1 LLRWL
6 DRRNNPKTWL
16 KTRMTRYDALTF
28 RAPWPIITI
37 CSALM
42 ILSVEPVSADSK
54 STAKAITGDKIE
66 LAGKQYCLANIDAP
80 EPTQQCT
87 LANGK
92 SYNCGRIATTA
103 LMDLLAG
110 ASVQCRPTKKYR
122 NGCAIAYCK
131 ADGFDLSANM
141 VHTGWALAAPEA
153 RGRYT
158 TIEDKAKAGKRG
170 LWRGRFVKPWD
181 WRNQRS
187 ATEHV
192 R

>member
-1 LLRWL
+1 MNRDHTPRL
-6 DRRNNPKTWL
+6 
-16 KTRMTRYDALTF
+16 
-28 RAPWPIITI
+28 RAPWPIIALS
-37 CSALM
+37 SA
-42 ILSVEPVSADSK
+42 ILLLPHQAISADSK
-54 STAKAITGDKIE
+54 TTAKAITGDRIE
-66 LAGKQYCLANIDAP
+66 LAGQQYCLADIDAP
-80 EPTQQCT
+80 EPAQQCT

-110 ASVQCRPTKKYR
+110 ASVQCRPTKKYQ
-122 NGCAIAYCK
+122 NGCAVAYCK

-141 VHTGWALAAPEA
+141 VHTGWALAAPQA

-158 TIEDKAKAGKRG
+158 TIEGKAKAGKRG

-187 ATEHV
+187 ATEKPK
-192 R
+192 

>member
-1 LLRWL
+1 M
-6 DRRNNPKTWL
+6 K
-16 KTRMTRYDALTF
+16 RYDALTF
-28 RAPWPIITI
+28 LAPRLIIAMGL
-37 CSALM
+37 ALM
-42 ILSVEPVSADSK
+42 MLPTQAVLADSK

-66 LAGKQYCLANIDAP
+66 LAGKQYCLADIDAP
-80 EPTQQCT
+80 EPAQQCT
-87 LANGK
+87 LPNGK

-110 ASVQCRPTKKYR
+110 ASVQCRPTKKYL

-141 VHTGWALAAPEA
+141 VHTGWALAAPKA

-158 TIEDKAKAGKRG
+158 TIEGKAKAGKRG

-187 ATEHV
+187 ATDNAK
-192 R
+192 

>member
-1 LLRWL
+1 MKR
-6 DRRNNPKTWL
+6 DDASRNW
-16 KTRMTRYDALTF
+16 
-28 RAPWPIITI
+28 APWPFIALI
-37 CSALM
+37 SAL
-42 ILSVEPVSADSK
+42 LLLPLHPVSADSK
-54 STAKAITGDKIE
+54 TTAKAITGDRIE
-66 LAGKQYCLANIDAP
+66 LAGKQYCLAEIDAP
-80 EPTQQCT
+80 EPAQQCT

-92 SYNCGRIATTA
+92 PYNCGRIATTA

-110 ASVQCRPTKKYR
+110 ASVQCTPTKKYL
-122 NGCAIAYCK
+122 NGCALAYCK

-158 TIEDKAKAGKRG
+158 TIEGKAKAGKRG

-187 ATEHV
+187 ATDKPN
-192 R
+192 